1 MSNLL
6 IKNARILDG
15 DAADILIRNGA
26 IAKIAPEIAAADVAT
41 EDAGGSIA
49 IPGLV
54 DAHTHLDK
62 SLLGWPW
69 YKNDV
74 GGASLTAMIENER
87 NMKTRL
93 GLDPHVQSMRHALKS
108 VAFGATLIRSHVD
121 IDTEGRLRALEGVLE
136 TAERLADVV
145 EIETVAFPQSG
156 LMIRAG
162 TVELMDQ
169 ALAMGA
175 DLVGGLDPCGVD
187 RDPKGHL
194 DAIFGLAEKH
204 GKGIDIHLHERGEL
218 GMFSMEMILDR
229 AEALGMK
236 GLVTISHAF
245 CLGMPDH
252 LRVEAMLARLAALDV
267 RIMTTAPTSSPA
279 PMVKQLDAH
288 GIKIGAGNDGIQDT
302 WGPYGNGDMLERAK
316 FVGLRNN
323 LRMDVEVKRA
333 LDICTGGGAEA
344 MAKPRRALEVGA
356 PGDLVLVDGETV
368 VQAVVTHAPR
378 RLVVKGGRVTARGG
392 RTLVEAP

>member
-1 MSNLL
+1 
-6 IKNARILDG
+6 
-15 DAADILIRNGA
+15 
-26 IAKIAPEIAAADVAT
+26 
-41 EDAGGSIA
+41 
-49 IPGLV
+49 
-54 DAHTHLDK
+54 
-62 SLLGWPW
+62 
-69 YKNDV
+69 
-74 GGASLTAMIENER
+74 
-87 NMKTRL
+87 
-93 GLDPHVQSMRHALKS
+93 
-108 VAFGATLIRSHVD
+108 
-121 IDTEGRLRALEGVLE
+121 
-136 TAERLADVV
+136 
-145 EIETVAFPQSG
+145 
-156 LMIRAG
+156 
-162 TVELMDQ
+162 
-169 ALAMGA
+169 
-175 DLVGGLDPCGVD
+175 
-187 RDPKGHL
+187 
-194 DAIFGLAEKH
+194 
-204 GKGIDIHLHERGEL
+204 
-218 GMFSMEMILDR
+218 
-229 AEALGMK
+229 MK

-378 RLVVKGGRVTARGG
+378 RLVVKGGHVTARGG